1 MTGRSGWSRA
11 VVDAR
16 ACLASCR
23 AGRDRSKDRRW
34 ILERAPVVQL
44 PWSRR
49 YRSVTGFPRRGHRH
63 GRGCGTPGAARA
75 RGALPGAV
83 FLAICFDAPRLSGS
97 KTPGGADTR
106 DRHTNHTNRTPSKP
120 THPPLFGMLFL
131 LCIGNKFL
139 CSPST
144 FVTLWF
150 LFRRA
155 HLASRCPHVLGRRDS
170 LFHARALPLML
181 THVHRPPFCFVQPGL
196 LGIGSTVRPYDLR
209 TLLAAGVCAARRAPS
224 THAMFGGSTCPAP

>member
-1 MTGRSGWSRA
+1 MRARAWRA
-11 VVDAR
+11 VAPG
-16 ACLASCR
+16 CR

-63 GRGCGTPGAARA
+63 SRGCGTPSSPCPWCAARG
-75 RGALPGAV
+75 RVSSNLFRRPPIIRFKNTG
-83 FLAICFDAPRLSGS
+83 GS
-97 KTPGGADTR
+97 RTHETDTR
-106 DRHTNHTNRTPSKP
+106 TTQTEPPQNHRGLECYSYYVSSYYYGSEIN
-120 THPPLFGMLFL
+120 PLQ
-131 LCIGNKFL
+131 
-139 CSPST
+139 PST

-150 LFRRA
+150 LLRRA

-181 THVHRPPFCFVQPGL
+181 THVHRPPFCSVQPGL